1 MQQTLIKKNQHSSC
15 TCMTLYLFS
24 PIGRIPLDPRL
35 TQSVEEGKSF
45 VDTYRGTPTETAV
58 ADIVQKLLSE
68 TDGTNKENDD
78 SIVRTT

>member
-1 MQQTLIKKNQHSSC
+1 
-15 TCMTLYLFS
+15 MTLYLFS

-45 VDTYRGTPTETAV
+45 VDTYRGTPTETAL

-68 TDGTNKENDD
+68 TDGTNRENDD

>member
-1 MQQTLIKKNQHSSC
+1 MQHATNTSLSTTFILY
-15 TCMTLYLFS
+15 MILYLFS

-45 VDTYRGTPTETAV
+45 VDTYHGTPTETAV

-68 TDGTNKENDD
+68 TDGTNRENDD

>member
-1 MQQTLIKKNQHSSC
+1 MQHATNTSLSTTFILY
-15 TCMTLYLFS
+15 MTLYLFS

-58 ADIVQKLLSE
+58 ADIVQKLLSK
-68 TDGTNKENDD
+68 TDDTNKENVD
-78 SIVRTT
+78 RTT